1 MAGTIAGGEKAM
13 LKNKQL
19 YGVDFPQRIGRKGGK
34 ISRGGGFA
42 SDKVGEDG
50 LTGKQR
56 ASQAGV
62 VGGKV
67 SQRGP
72 SKRSEVSVLT
82 SEDTIPNRFSK
93 LSGIRKFFDR

>member
-19 YGVDFPQRIGRKGGK
+19 YGVDFPQRIGRKGGR

-56 ASQAGV
+56 AAQVGV
-62 VGGKV
+62 IGGKL
-67 SQRGP
+67 SQRGV
-72 SKRSEVSVLT
+72 SKRDSVSVET
-82 SEDTIPNRFSK
+82 SPENIPNRFSK
-93 LSGIRKFFDR
+93 FSGIRKFFDR